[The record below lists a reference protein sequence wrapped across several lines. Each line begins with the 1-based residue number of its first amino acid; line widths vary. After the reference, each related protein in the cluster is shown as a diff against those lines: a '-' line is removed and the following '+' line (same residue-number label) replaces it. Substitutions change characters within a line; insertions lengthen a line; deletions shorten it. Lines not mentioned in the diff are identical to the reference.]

1 MKQSIFSGFEFKI
14 TSKHKILLFV
24 PFLIFFFSGC
34 TKNKQIPSEL
44 WNTVLTKTS
53 PIVSEKGYNGGNES
67 GNLSGGTFMT
77 FEILDNGNIRFNV
90 DNVTGSIYTGYEP
103 WSDAYTLEFDDLWRI
118 NKPERK
124 GFGGKI
130 KVSESGTHD
139 VSYNIVIDENE
150 DKRKI
155 LRVIFFNTDANW
167 SQWGRW
173 TLDDDAVE
181 AAFLDILEKIDYD

>member
-34 TKNKQIPSEL
+34 AKNKHIPNEL
-44 WNTVLTKTS
+44 WNSVLTKTS
-53 PIVSEKGYNGGNES
+53 PIVNEKGYNGENES
-67 GNLSGGTFMT
+67 GNLYGGTSMT
-77 FEILDNGNIRFNV
+77 FDILDNGNIRFHV

-130 KVSESGTHD
+130 KVSESGTND
-139 VSYNIVIDENE
+139 VSYNVVVEEFE
-150 DKRKI
+150 DKGKI
-155 LRVIFFNTDANW
+155 LRVSFFNQDANW
-167 SQWGRW
+167 SQRGRW
-173 TLDDDAVE
+173 TLDDDAVV
-181 AAFLDILEKIDYD
+181 AAFLEILEKIDYE